1 MLLLNIIKNMF
12 TCQFS
17 SSFCF
22 SVYLKLKAIA
32 YDKTPEI
39 ISVLQNIPGI
49 FSHYGLYALLAP
61 FPNVCLILLSLQISY
76 SKQTRLSE

>member
-1 MLLLNIIKNMF
+1 MF

-22 SVYLKLKAIA
+22 SVYLKSKGIA

-39 ISVLQNIPGI
+39 ISVLTKHSGYILTLWTLCI
-49 FSHYGLYALLAP
+49 DCS
-61 FPNVCLILLSLQISY
+61 FPKRLPYSSQSTDLSFHINTV
-76 SKQTRLSE
+76 K

>member
-12 TCQFS
+12 TCKFS

-22 SVYLKLKAIA
+22 SVYLKLKAIT

-39 ISVLQNIPGI
+39 ISVLTKHSGYNLTLWTLCIDCS
-49 FSHYGLYALLAP
+49 FSKRLPYSSQSTD
-61 FPNVCLILLSLQISY
+61 LSFHTNTV
-76 SKQTRLSE
+76 K